1 MAVRTLPKVTSRR
14 QKRVG
19 RGGGSGKGSHTSGRG
34 QKGQKARK
42 DLHILFEGFKVKKSI
57 LRRLPFQR
65 GKDKFKGSHKPI
77 VINLEVLNL
86 FSDGAKVDIAG
97 LVKSGIVKEDDAL
110 KYGVKIL
117 GDGKLAKKL
126 TISLPISK
134 SAAKKVEKLG
144 GKIA

>member
-1 MAVRTLPKVTSRR
+1 MAVRSLPKVTRR
-14 QKRVG
+14 RAKRVG
-19 RGGGSGKGSHTSGRG
+19 RGGGSGKGSHASGRG

-65 GKDKFKGSHKPI
+65 GKDKFKGKAKPI
-77 VINLEVLNL
+77 AINLEVLNL
-86 FSDGAKVDIAG
+86 LSDGAKVDVSS
-97 LVKSGIVKEDDAL
+97 LVKNGIVREDDAL

-117 GDGKLAKKL
+117 GNGKLGKKL

-144 GKIA
+144 GKIV